1 MRAIIRLSGLVL
13 ALVCAATGR
22 AQDVKPATSP
32 FEKWEKSIQA
42 FEQQDAKQAPPQN
55 EILFVGS
62 SSIRLWKLEESFPN
76 LKVINRGFGGSQ
88 IVDSTHFAERL
99 VIKHQPRV
107 VVFYAGDNDLTAGKS
122 PEQMAADFKSFVGV
136 VRPKLPTT
144 QIHFISIKPSLAR
157 WKNVE
162 KVRAANGLIRDYI
175 IQTSNVC
182 YIDVFHPMLG
192 EDGKPRPELFVK
204 DGLHMTADG
213 YKIWAELLMPFL
225 CGDS

>member
-1 MRAIIRLSGLVL
+1 MHSVIRVFGTAL
-13 ALVCAATGR
+13 ALIGAAT
-22 AQDVKPATSP
+22 AQAQETTAAKDP

-42 FEQQDAKQAPPQN
+42 FEQQDAKQAPPKN
-55 EILFVGS
+55 EVLFVGS

-107 VVFYAGDNDLTAGKS
+107 VVLYAGDNDLAAGKS
-122 PEQMAADFKSFVGV
+122 PEQVASDFKSFVET

-175 IQTSNVC
+175 IQTPKVC

-204 DGLHMTADG
+204 DGLHMTAEG

-225 CGDS
+225 CAGS